1 MNVGMHQCSIVRKVC
16 TGLVCMLL
24 KMTICR
30 DLGSVVAVAVSC
42 LLCLSNNLKWDR
54 FGAGLVAAVPRM
66 SFPFSLFLVIPQV
79 VFGHILGGDSDRS
92 SRRPTNV
99 SSRLP
104 CGCCPLLALSPSL
117 NLAMT
122 NGCRFYW
129 SSCTH
134 VSVQVG
140 SLRTLTTNVASVLK
154 RNPTRQT
161 MK

>member
-24 KMTICR
+24 KITICR

-42 LLCLSNNLKWDR
+42 LLCLSNNLKWDH

-66 SFPFSLFLVIPQV
+66 SFTFSLFLVIPQV
-79 VFGHILGGDSDRS
+79 AFGHILGGSDRS
-92 SRRPTNV
+92 SHRPTNV

-104 CGCCPLLALSPSL
+104 YGCCPLLALWLYWNS
-117 NLAMT
+117 AMT

-129 SSCTH
+129 PSCTH

-140 SLRTLTTNVASVLK
+140 CLRTLTTNVASVLK

>member
-30 DLGSVVAVAVSC
+30 DLGSVVAVAVSR

-79 VFGHILGGDSDRS
+79 VFGHILGGGTRTDLLVVQ
-92 SRRPTNV
+92 PT
-99 SSRLP
+99 S
-104 CGCCPLLALSPSL
+104 
-117 NLAMT
+117 
-122 NGCRFYW
+122 
-129 SSCTH
+129 H
-134 VSVQVG
+134 HG
-140 SLRTLTTNVASVLK
+140 SLVVVVLCWLCLYAGIW
-154 RNPTRQT
+154 Q
-161 MK
+161 